1 MNTGSLFRVGLV
13 SIGVLAAGPVGGLLA
28 LGGWELLR
36 RRRVEP
42 MGVDSIEAA
51 ARLLVLVGTGLP
63 VVAAVAALGDEVVG
77 LEGVARRAR
86 RLGSATALATATGE
100 LAPLLRRL
108 GDAAA
113 SGSPPE
119 PAIRSYIETERRR
132 RHTEAVARAR
142 RLPVRLMIPMTLLV
156 LPGFVVMVYGPVFVD
171 MVTSLLGPLVG

>member
-1 MNTGSLFRVGLV
+1 
-13 SIGVLAAGPVGGLLA
+13 A
-28 LGGWELLR
+28 
-36 RRRVEP
+36 EP
-42 MGVDSIEAA
+42 MGVGCIGAA
-51 ARLLVLVGTGLP
+51 GRLLALVGSGLP
-63 VVAAVAALGDEVVG
+63 VAAAGAALGDEVVG

-86 RLGSATALATATGE
+86 RLGSATARATATGE

-142 RLPVRLMIPMTLLV
+142 RLPVRLMIPMTL
-156 LPGFVVMVYGPVFVD
+156 
-171 MVTSLLGPLVG
+171 